1 VGLVELGA
9 RAEADLASFVAA
21 AGRIEA
27 SAVSGPT
34 DGIVCLADGTACLDQ
49 GPPTG

>member
-21 AGRIEA
+21 GRIEA

-34 DGIVCLADGTACLDQ
+34 DGDRLLG
-49 GPPTG
+49 